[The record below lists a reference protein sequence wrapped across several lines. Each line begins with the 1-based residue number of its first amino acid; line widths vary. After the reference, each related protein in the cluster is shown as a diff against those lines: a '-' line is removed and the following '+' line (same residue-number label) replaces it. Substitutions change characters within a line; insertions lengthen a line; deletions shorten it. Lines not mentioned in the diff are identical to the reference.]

1 MNNELNFIREC
12 GVFFVATVKGT
23 KPQARPFGA
32 IMQIDD
38 DLYISTGKTKD
49 VFKQIVNNPSIQ
61 IVALKQGTR
70 NWIRISGK
78 TIIVEDIELKKKMIE
93 ENPVLEKR
101 YNGAEDEN
109 FALIKI
115 TNCSYEIFES

>member
-1 MNNELNFIREC
+1 MNNELNFIKEC
-12 GVFFVATVKGT
+12 GVFFVSTIKGT
-23 KPQARPFGA
+23 KPQTRPFGA
-32 IMQIDD
+32 IMQIGD

-70 NWIRISGK
+70 NWIRVSGK
-78 TIIVEDIELKKKMIE
+78 TIIVEDIELKKKMID

-101 YNGAEDEN
+101 YSSAEDDN

-115 TNCSYEIFES
+115 TNCSYEIFE